1 MGASRSDADTRGDR
15 MKWELATVAPTRLD
29 QILGVIAL
37 DMFQAEVLLLLIG
50 DMAITDIPSVLSGRQ
65 INKRKNIITP
75 HQTDQ
80 RAVWKIFKILSIL
93 VRRLTRSFLKELW
106 KYLYSV
112 GQRMICVS
120 GEEVIKWWWTSGCEA
135 ITSLWQVWS
144 TVVLVT
150 RSGCHQPDVKIVIG
164 YHHY

>member
-1 MGASRSDADTRGDR
+1 M
-15 MKWELATVAPTRLD
+15 ATVAPTRLD

-37 DMFQAEVLLLLIG
+37 DMFQAEALLLLIG
-50 DMAITDIPSVLSGRQ
+50 DRDMAITDIPSVLSGRQ

-120 GEEVIKWWWTSGCEA
+120 GEEVIK
-135 ITSLWQVWS
+135 
-144 TVVLVT
+144 
-150 RSGCHQPDVKIVIG
+150 
-164 YHHY
+164 

>member
-1 MGASRSDADTRGDR
+1 M
-15 MKWELATVAPTRLD
+15 ATVAPTRLD

-50 DMAITDIPSVLSGRQ
+50 DMAITDIPSVLSVRQ
-65 INKRKNIITP
+65 INKRKYIITP

-106 KYLYSV
+106 KNLYSV

-120 GEEVIKWWWTSGCEA
+120 GEEVIK
-135 ITSLWQVWS
+135 
-144 TVVLVT
+144 
-150 RSGCHQPDVKIVIG
+150 
-164 YHHY
+164 